1 MAGYFMNI
9 ERRYFLELFYGKSTI
24 VFYLFFFFIHY
35 ILSRNNKDNYQANF
49 YIEYNLRYN
58 VHNLWIIIVLLLWRP
73 VAHEKPIHMIFERLT
88 IMSPSDEHKISF
100 RLLLMVQSLNQSGS
114 ICNVMMH
121 RKSNIAKKLWL
132 IFINFSKIHNIKIK
146 KKICH

>member
-1 MAGYFMNI
+1 MYHHLYRVTKFFFYNLLLKWYVLLFSFDPLRKNLDFYNHLIVRVMAGYFMNI

-100 RLLLMVQSLNQSGS
+100 RLLLMV
-114 ICNVMMH
+114 
-121 RKSNIAKKLWL
+121 
-132 IFINFSKIHNIKIK
+132 
-146 KKICH
+146 